1 MIDAAYTAWRT
12 DMLAGRATVLVADS
26 NESVIALNT
35 RARTDLILDGTV
47 NARREVELHDGTR
60 AASGDTVITRRNDRR
75 LRAGRSW
82 VRNGDRWTVTNVRDD
97 GSLTLRRAG
106 LKWGGSVVLP
116 ASYVAESLDLG
127 YAVTSY
133 RAQGITT
140 DSAHVLVDQ
149 TMTRENLY
157 VALTR
162 GRESN
167 IAYVA
172 TDRPDASHEGP
183 HPADNAEATA
193 RSVLYGV
200 LHHVGAELSAH
211 ETITAEHEQWGSIA
225 QLAAEYETIAAAAQQ
240 DRWASLVRASGL
252 TSEQAEDAITSE
264 SFGAFTAELRRAEAN
279 HHDLDIL
286 LPRLVRARGFT
297 DADDIASILHH
308 RIAAATLRPAGSGRT
323 RKAPRLIAGLIP
335 EAAGAMSAH
344 MRQALAERRDLIVQR
359 ANAVLDTAIA
369 DLEPWLTG
377 LGAAPSDSKK
387 AAVWRN
393 QARTV
398 AAYRD
403 RYVVNDAAPL
413 GPDPTDDVQK
423 IDADRARRALEQAR
437 QVSTGERV
445 PQTYRRGPERQ
456 LPSLR

>member
-1 MIDAAYTAWRT
+1 MVDADYTAWRN
-12 DMLAGRATVLVADS
+12 DMLAGRTSVLVTDS

-35 RARTDLILDGTV
+35 RARTDLIFDDTV
-47 NARREVELHDGTR
+47 NARREVKLHDGTR

-82 VRNGDRWTVTNVRDD
+82 VRNGEGWTVTKVRDD
-97 GSLTLRRAG
+97 GSLTLRRVG
-106 LKWGGSVVLP
+106 RKWGGSVVLP
-116 ASYVAESLDLG
+116 AVFVAESVDLG

-162 GRESN
+162 GRDS
-167 IAYVA
+167 ITAYVA
-172 TDRPDASHEGP
+172 TDGPDGSHEGP

-225 QLAAEYETIAAAAQQ
+225 QLAAEYEMIAGAAQQ
-240 DRWASLVRASGL
+240 DLWAALVRASGL
-252 TSEQAEDAITSE
+252 TSDQAEDVITSE

-286 LPRLVRARGFT
+286 LPRLV
-297 DADDIASILHH
+297 
-308 RIAAATLRPAGSGRT
+308 
-323 RKAPRLIAGLIP
+323 
-335 EAAGAMSAH
+335 
-344 MRQALAERRDLIVQR
+344 
-359 ANAVLDTAIA
+359 
-369 DLEPWLTG
+369 
-377 LGAAPSDSKK
+377 
-387 AAVWRN
+387 
-393 QARTV
+393 
-398 AAYRD
+398 
-403 RYVVNDAAPL
+403 
-413 GPDPTDDVQK
+413 
-423 IDADRARRALEQAR
+423 
-437 QVSTGERV
+437 
-445 PQTYRRGPERQ
+445 
-456 LPSLR
+456 